1 MLNEIKW
8 WCKLLNI
15 PYTNDNTLEIWEIKK
30 RSFIR
35 KDIDQNNININ
46 NENNNQQLT
55 IFDFEAQAAI

>member
-15 PYTNDNTLEIWEIKK
+15 PYINDNTLEIWAIKK

-35 KDIDQNNININ
+35 KDIDQNNINIS
-46 NENNNQQLT
+46 NEHNNQQLT

>member
-15 PYTNDNTLEIWEIKK
+15 PYTNNNTLEIWMIKK
-30 RSFIR
+30 RSFIK

-46 NENNNQQLT
+46 NEHNNQQLT